1 MRCARTGNV
10 EAVKAL
16 LARGADVN
24 ATESRQG
31 NTALMWATAQKHPDV
46 VRELIG
52 HRADVKA
59 RTETGFTP
67 LMFAA
72 QQGDLDSAR
81 LLLEASADVN
91 EAVNEATPDGD
102 NPLLVAS
109 ASGHEAFSTFLL
121 EHGANPN
128 AADRNGITALH
139 YAIMYGLGQA
149 ISGISMVHPET
160 TPFLHRSNMVELV
173 KVLLAHGA
181 NPNARLTAP
190 EVEMAGSAGY
200 GKIMRINHLNV
211 GGGRIS
217 PLGATPFLLAALSF
231 DPSLMRILVAAG
243 ANPLLATQ
251 ENVTPLMAATG
262 LGRERA
268 SHVEYTEEE
277 GAKSFEAVKL
287 AVELGVDVN
296 AVEKA
301 TGMTALHS
309 AAFYGGSERIVQFL
323 VEKGANLEA
332 KTTAGQTPLAIAS
345 NAPVKGKVER
355 NLVPMAYWKGTVDLL
370 LKLGATP
377 VNDSVAQTS
386 DATK

>member
-1 MRCARTGNV
+1 
-10 EAVKAL
+10 
-16 LARGADVN
+16 
-24 ATESRQG
+24 
-31 NTALMWATAQKHPDV
+31 
-46 VRELIG
+46 
-52 HRADVKA
+52 
-59 RTETGFTP
+59 
-67 LMFAA
+67 
-72 QQGDLDSAR
+72 
-81 LLLEASADVN
+81 
-91 EAVNEATPDGD
+91 
-102 NPLLVAS
+102 
-109 ASGHEAFSTFLL
+109 
-121 EHGANPN
+121 
-128 AADRNGITALH
+128 
-139 YAIMYGLGQA
+139 
-149 ISGISMVHPET
+149 
-160 TPFLHRSNMVELV
+160 
-173 KVLLAHGA
+173 
-181 NPNARLTAP
+181 
-190 EVEMAGSAGY
+190 MAGSAGY